1 MFQNKSQPWAGTED
15 SFATALAIQAR
26 FEAASQAELNTMAG
40 GDTADDSVPHM
51 FSQHGD
57 VAVIN
62 IAGPLSNS
70 NSQWAKYFGVA
81 TYPDIR
87 EAIAYAAQQPE
98 VKGILLAI
106 NSPGGAVNGLEDTS
120 NLIAQVNKSIKPVYT
135 HSDGMMASGGYWL
148 GVNGRKVYATSTA
161 EVGSVGVVMTHMER
175 SEQLKQDGIG
185 VTVIRSGK
193 YKMLGNPYE
202 KLSDLAKAELQS
214 MSDDIY
220 DIFVGHVAEQ
230 RGVTATVA
238 DQKMAQ
244 GRVFLGKRG
253 VEVGLLDGV
262 KNFEETLALVQR
274 AAAKV
279 DTSKSMINNGKK
291 QEGGL
296 FMPKASLTP
305 QQLAA
310 IEAGASIEAA
320 LGASATPEEIAAA
333 QAAASAAGVDA
344 AAALAAAAAQAAA
357 GVPALATPTTPAAP
371 AVAAPAAQTDV
382 VAYLQT
388 QLKVKDTELME
399 VNIKAR
405 GLEATIAESQTSFDG
420 LLAIARDSLQKMS
433 IALGANADATAAMAP
448 TQLLAE
454 HARVS
459 AQFKERFKVGGVA
472 APAAEVKTPAPAAV
486 NSPLVKLAKSASK

>member
-26 FEAASQAELNTMAG
+26 FEAASQAELNAMAG

-279 DTSKSMINNGKK
+279 DTPKSLINNGKK

-320 LGASATPEEIAAA
+320 LGASATPEKIAAA

-344 AAALAAAAAQAAA
+344 AAAAAAQAAA
-357 GVPALATPTTPAAP
+357 GAPATPATP
-371 AVAAPAAQTDV
+371 AVAAPAGQTDV

-388 QLKVKDTELME
+388 QLKAKDTELME

-433 IALGANADATAAMAP
+433 IALGANADAAAAMAP

>member
-15 SFATALAIQAR
+15 AWATALAIQTR
-26 FEAASQAELNTMAG
+26 FEAASQAELNAMAA
-40 GDTADDSVPHM
+40 GDPAEDNVPHM

-274 AAAKV
+274 ATAKV
-279 DTSKSMINNGKK
+279 DTSKSLINNAKK

-333 QAAASAAGVDA
+333 QAAASAGGVDA
-344 AAALAAAAAQAAA
+344 AAIAAAAAAAAA
-357 GVPALATPTTPAAP
+357 GAPALATPATPAAP

-388 QLKVKDTELME
+388 QLKAKDTELME

-433 IALGANADATAAMAP
+433 IALGANADAAAAMAP

-472 APAAEVKTPAPAAV
+472 APAAEADVRPVAAV